1 MPWKFPEFWKQ
12 KLSFVVMHIRTCMS
26 MTRKEMLCLSLS
38 KFLRNIF
45 IYLFLKFLTLRQ
57 ISFNTI
63 KFYVTSFPKKDGLPV
78 NSQIKMSLNQTSS
91 KFLQPIMHIL
101 NLRHSIIIFHCFL
114 NSYIVE
120 VTIHKF
126 DLYLSPFEK
135 IF

>member
-1 MPWKFPEFWKQ
+1 MFRVSRCC
-12 KLSFVVMHIRTCMS
+12 KLRTLLVSLWRVLLHIQWV
-26 MTRKEMLCLSLS
+26 KPLEAV
-38 KFLRNIF
+38 
-45 IYLFLKFLTLRQ
+45 IYFFLKFLTLRQ

-101 NLRHSIIIFHCFL
+101 NLRHSVIIFHCFL

>member
-1 MPWKFPEFWKQ
+1 MFRVSGCC
-12 KLSFVVMHIRTCMS
+12 KLRT
-26 MTRKEMLCLSLS
+26 LSVSLWRVLLYIHGV
-38 KFLRNIF
+38 KPQEAV

-91 KFLQPIMHIL
+91 KFLQAIMHIL
-101 NLRHSIIIFHCFL
+101 NLRHSVIIFHCFL
-114 NSYIVE
+114 NSYIFE